1 MSLVRRER
9 NNERLG
15 ALVSLPARRRYIARK
30 QARMPALPGF
40 SEESFMSSSTTP
52 GNNENSAV
60 GRSLPAY
67 CLLPTAYCFLRRI
80 IWQLE

>member
-30 QARMPALPGF
+30 QARMRGAPRAF
-40 SEESFMSSSTTP
+40 SEEFFMSP
-52 GNNENSAV
+52 
-60 GRSLPAY
+60 
-67 CLLPTAYCFLRRI
+67 
-80 IWQLE
+80 